1 MFLFLFDVY
10 IINCQNAN
18 KTTNIDAR
26 NYWLIFL
33 SITFPYHLNSE
44 WLMFCRYGNLYLLE
58 SIKIVLSFDFVKI
71 WICMHLWWTDFL
83 IQSDHLIIRQGYTS
97 TLCEREQH
105 PQSMFRV
112 YFSIFRNDSQLKHF
126 NCCVLYMKQ

>member
-33 SITFPYHLNSE
+33 SITFPYHLNFE

-71 WICMHLWWTDFL
+71 WICTHLWWADFL

-97 TLCEREQH
+97 TLSGIVDIMWTWTAPTKYVSCL
-105 PQSMFRV
+105 FL
-112 YFSIFRNDSQLKHF
+112 YFSKWQSIKTF
-126 NCCVLYMKQ
+126 

>member
-71 WICMHLWWTDFL
+71 WICTHLWWADFF

-97 TLCEREQH
+97 TLSGIVDIMWTWTAPTKYVSCL
-105 PQSMFRV
+105 FL
-112 YFSIFRNDSQLKHF
+112 YFSKWQSIKTF
-126 NCCVLYMKQ
+126 

>member
-26 NYWLIFL
+26 NDWLVFL

-71 WICMHLWWTDFL
+71 WISTHLWWADFL

-97 TLCEREQH
+97 TLSGIVDIMWTWTAPTKYVSCL
-105 PQSMFRV
+105 FL
-112 YFSIFRNDSQLKHF
+112 YFSKWQSIKTF
-126 NCCVLYMKQ
+126 